1 MNFFNKPDPKEL
13 ERANKREL
21 RKTNRDLESDRRQMD
36 RREKELE
43 QEIKKLAA
51 KGHNDA
57 ARHLAKQLIQLRN
70 QKTKSVGMSARISGI
85 QAQNSHMQSMA
96 KMGSAMG
103 TTVKTMKEMNKQM
116 PLEKVAA
123 NMREFQMAQEKM
135 GLTEEMM
142 NDTLDSILDAP
153 GDAEEQ
159 DAIVAQVL
167 DEIGIEMN
175 SKLANVPTIPTRVGA
190 ASSATP
196 DDLEDLEAKL
206 AKLRS

>member
-85 QAQNSHMQSMA
+85 QAQNS
-96 KMGSAMG
+96 
-103 TTVKTMKEMNKQM
+103 VKTMKEMNKQM

-153 GDAEEQ
+153 GDADEQ

-190 ASSATP
+190 ASASTP

>member
-1 MNFFNKPDPKEL
+1 MNIFSKPDPKEL

-57 ARHLAKQLIQLRN
+57 ARHLAKQLVQLRN
-70 QKTKSVGMSARISGI
+70 QKTKSIGMSARISGV

-103 TTVKTMKEMNKQM
+103 TTVKTMKAMNAQM

-153 GDAEEQ
+153 GDADEQ
-159 DAIVAQVL
+159 DAIVNQVL

-175 SKLANVPTIPTRVGA
+175 SKLANVPALPTKV
-190 ASSATP
+190 SSTAP
-196 DDLEDLEAKL
+196 ADFDDLEAQL
-206 AKLRS
+206 ARLRS

>member
-1 MNFFNKPDPKEL
+1 HS
-13 ERANKREL
+13 
-21 RKTNRDLESDRRQMD
+21 T
-36 RREKELE
+36 
-43 QEIKKLAA
+43 
-51 KGHNDA
+51 
-57 ARHLAKQLIQLRN
+57 
-70 QKTKSVGMSARISGI
+70 QKSKAKSVGMSARISGI
-85 QAQNSHMQSMA
+85 QAQNAHMQSMA

-103 TTVKTMKEMNKQM
+103 TTVKTMKAMNSQM
-116 PLEKVAA
+116 PLEKVAQ

-153 GDAEEQ
+153 GDSEEQ

-175 SKLANVPTIPTRVGA
+175 SKLANVPALPTRINEKDP
-190 ASSATP
+190 SS
-196 DDLEDLEAKL
+196 LEDLEAQL

>member
-1 MNFFNKPDPKEL
+1 
-13 ERANKREL
+13 
-21 RKTNRDLESDRRQMD
+21 
-36 RREKELE
+36 
-43 QEIKKLAA
+43 
-51 KGHNDA
+51 
-57 ARHLAKQLIQLRN
+57 
-70 QKTKSVGMSARISGI
+70 MSARISGV
-85 QAQNSHMQSMA
+85 QAQNAHMQSMA
-96 KMGSAMG
+96 KMGSAMS
-103 TTVKTMKEMNKQM
+103 TTTKTMKEMNRQM

-123 NMREFQMAQEKM
+123 NMREFQMAQERM

-175 SKLANVPTIPTRVGA
+175 SKLANVPAIPTRVGG
-190 ASSATP
+190 TP
-196 DDLEDLEAKL
+196 ADDLEDLEAKL

>member
-1 MNFFNKPDPKEL
+1 MNLFSKPDPKEL
-13 ERANKREL
+13 ERANKKEL
-21 RKTNRDLESDRRQMD
+21 RRTNRDLESDRRQME

-43 QEIKKLAA
+43 MEIKKLAA

-57 ARHLAKQLIQLRN
+57 ARHLAKQLVQLRN
-70 QKTKSVGMSARISGI
+70 QRTKSVGMSARISGV
-85 QAQNSHMQSMA
+85 QAQNAHMQSMA

-103 TTVKTMKEMNKQM
+103 TTVKTMKAMNAQM
-116 PLEKVAA
+116 PLEKVAQ

-175 SKLANVPTIPTRVGA
+175 SKLANVPQLPTKIGSSA
-190 ASSATP
+190 PASSL
-196 DDLEDLEAKL
+196 DDLEAQL